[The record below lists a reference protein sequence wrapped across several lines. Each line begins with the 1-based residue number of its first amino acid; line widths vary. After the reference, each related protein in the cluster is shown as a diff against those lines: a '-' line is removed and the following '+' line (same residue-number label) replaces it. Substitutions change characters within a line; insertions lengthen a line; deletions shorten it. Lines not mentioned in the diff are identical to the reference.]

1 MHTLNV
7 ANLTYTPHAPRIAEQ
22 LADEL
27 DIALAHVVSTVGLL
41 DEGATVPF
49 IARYRKELTGGL
61 TDEQL
66 RNLEQRLE
74 YLRELEERRKTIIDS
89 IQEQDKLTP
98 PLFEALLA
106 AETKQRLEDLYRSE
120 ERTLPTRAPI
130 ARD

>member
-1 MHTLNV
+1 MNTSNV
-7 ANLTYTPHAPRIAEQ
+7 ANLTYTPDAKRIAQQ

-27 DIALAHVVSTVGLL
+27 SIALAHVESTIGLL

-120 ERTLPTRAPI
+120 ERK
-130 ARD
+130 RDRKSVV

>member
-1 MHTLNV
+1 MNTLNV
-7 ANLTYTPHAPRIAEQ
+7 ANLTYTPDAQRIAQQ

-74 YLRELEERRKTIIDS
+74 YLRELEERRKTIIDRKS
-89 IQEQDKLTP
+89 T
-98 PLFEALLA
+98 
-106 AETKQRLEDLYRSE
+106 RLNSSHVAISY
-120 ERTLPTRAPI
+120 
-130 ARD
+130 